1 MEPSKFNSLIEVDD
15 QTWLAFNHTQGRLIR
30 TSEPVFRYLRQDPGA
45 QLDEQTVAR
54 LRSRGFVVE
63 SRSKELDYVAHHL
76 SNFRFGRPVVNV
88 SVVLTYACNMRCPYC
103 YETASHPPQT
113 TLTPEMARH
122 LVADIKRRVDEVGA
136 RGVALTLYGGEPFVN
151 LKVARQLVE
160 DLRVYTTAQRIELET
175 IIISNG
181 TLITEEAIADLRYG
195 LKFVQLTLEG
205 SPQYHDQVRVGPDN
219 TKGTFYRILES
230 AKMLLKAGIGVQ
242 WRIQISPADW
252 RSIGDCFEALSA
264 AGVLRHPNVR
274 LYFFPILDIQSVC
287 SAKSF
292 ACYEE
297 YFSPDMLEHFWKIAT
312 AYQTNLFR
320 LPKPVW
326 ESPYCS
332 FVNMN
337 TWVVDPSGRKFKCV
351 AEIGHDD
358 AVCGTIGEPLPGPER
373 TRARS
378 RELRVINRT
387 AMDYAECRD
396 CEYMPSCDSG
406 CGFRAAAIKGT
417 WDTNSCEMHKG
428 VVPHQIAYYYK
439 YLQQAGEASRIE
451 VV

>member
-1 MEPSKFNSLIEVDD
+1 MEPSKFNSFIEIDE
-15 QTWLAFNHTQGRLIR
+15 QTWLAFNHTHGKLIR
-30 TSEPVFRYLRQDPGA
+30 ASEPVLRYLRQEPGA
-45 QLDEQTVAR
+45 ELDKETVAR
-54 LRSRGFVVE
+54 LHDRGFVVE
-63 SRSKELDYVAHHL
+63 SRDREMDYVAHNL
-76 SNFRFGRPVVNV
+76 NNFRFGRPVVNV
-88 SVVLTYACNMRCPYC
+88 SIVLTYACNMRCPYC

-113 TLTPEMARH
+113 TMTPEMARR
-122 LVADIKRRVDEVGA
+122 LVADIQARVEEVGA
-136 RGVALTLYGGEPFVN
+136 RGVALTLYGGEPFIN
-151 LKVARQLVE
+151 RKVAKQIVDELQEYVTRKRLVF
-160 DLRVYTTAQRIELET
+160 ET

-181 TLITEEAIADLRYG
+181 TLITEEAIEELRFG

-205 SPQYHDQVRVGPDN
+205 SPEYHDQVRIGPN
-219 TKGTFYRILES
+219 AKGTFYRIIES

-242 WRIQISPADW
+242 WRIQVSPEDW
-252 RSIGDCFEALSA
+252 KAIGACFEALDA
-264 AGVLRHPNVR
+264 AGVLKHPNVR

-297 YFSPDMLEHFWKIAT
+297 YFSPNMLEHFWKIAT
-312 AYQTNLFR
+312 SYQTNLFR
-320 LPKPVW
+320 LPKPIW

-351 AEIGHDD
+351 AEIGHDN
-358 AVCGTIGEPLPGPER
+358 AVCGTIAEPLPRAER
-373 TRARS
+373 TRARA

-387 AMDYAECRD
+387 GMDFAECRE
-396 CEYMPSCDSG
+396 CEYLPSCDSG
-406 CGFRAAAIKGT
+406 CGFRASATKGT
-417 WDTNSCEMHKG
+417 WATNVCEMHKG

-439 YLQQAGEASRIE
+439 YLRQAGEASKVE

>member
-15 QTWLAFNHTQGRLIR
+15 QTWLVFNHTHGKLIR
-30 TSEPVFRYLRQDPGA
+30 ASEPVVRYLRQEPGA
-45 QLDEQTVAR
+45 ELDAETVTR
-54 LRSRGFVVE
+54 LRERGFVVE
-63 SRSKELDYVAHHL
+63 SRAGEMDYVAHNL
-76 SNFRFGRPVVNV
+76 NNFRFGRPVVNV
-88 SVVLTYACNMRCPYC
+88 SIVLTYACNMRCPYC
-103 YETASHPPQT
+103 YETASHPPDT
-113 TLTPEMARH
+113 TMSPEMARKI
-122 LVADIKRRVDEVGA
+122 VADIKERVAKVGA
-136 RGVALTLYGGEPFVN
+136 RGVALTLYGGEPFIN
-151 LKVARQLVE
+151 RKVARQIV
-160 DLRVYTTAQRIELET
+160 DELEVFVTSKGLEFET

-181 TLITEEAIADLRYG
+181 TLITEDAIAELRFG

-205 SPQYHDQVRVGPDN
+205 SPEYHDQIRIGPN
-219 TKGTFYRILES
+219 AKGTFHRIIES
-230 AKMLLKAGIGVQ
+230 AQMLLKAGIGVQ
-242 WRIQISPADW
+242 WRIQISPQDW
-252 RSIGDCFEALSA
+252 RAIGSCFEALSQ
-264 AGVLRHPNVR
+264 AGVLQHPNVR

-297 YFSPDMLEHFWKIAT
+297 YFSPDMLEHFWNIAT
-312 AYQTNLFR
+312 TYQANLFR
-320 LPKPVW
+320 LPKPIYK
-326 ESPYCS
+326 SPYCS

-358 AVCGTIGEPLPGPER
+358 AMCGTVADPLPRAER

-387 AMDYAECRD
+387 GMDFAECRE

-406 CGFRAAAIKGT
+406 CGYRASATKGT
-417 WDTNSCEMHKG
+417 WATNCCEMHKG

-439 YLQQAGEASRIE
+439 YLRQAGQDSTVETI
-451 VV
+451 